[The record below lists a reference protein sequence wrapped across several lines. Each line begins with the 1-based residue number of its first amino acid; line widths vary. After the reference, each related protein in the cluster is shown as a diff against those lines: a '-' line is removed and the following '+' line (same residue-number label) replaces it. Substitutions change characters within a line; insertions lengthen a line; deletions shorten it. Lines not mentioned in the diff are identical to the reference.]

1 MASVNW
7 LTNKGK
13 LKLVQ
18 GSWDDSGGT
27 AIRMGLINGTVRPT
41 GIDTAIEVAD
51 INFVTDFL
59 AATGVAELTVAG
71 YSRQNLTRSAAT
83 EDDANDRANLDA
95 SDVVI
100 SGVAAGET
108 IIGGFIY
115 EFVTN
120 DTDSPVISVF
130 LLDAPGIPTNG
141 SDITLTITDLY
152 RAS

>member
-13 LKLVQ
+13 LKLIQ
-18 GSWDDSGGT
+18 GDWDDVGAT
-27 AIRMGLINGTVRPT
+27 LIRLGLINGTTRPT

-59 AATGVAELTVAG
+59 AATGVAELTVSG
-71 YSRQNLTRSAAT
+71 YSRQNLTRSNAT
-83 EDDANDRANLDA
+83 EDDANDRVNMDA

-108 IIGGFIY
+108 IIGGFVY